1 MVEFMTFYEFVN
13 FDELGKIY
21 SATINF

>member
-1 MVEFMTFYEFVN
+1 MTFYEFVN
-13 FDELGKIY
+13 FDELGKTY